1 MSDGS
6 EYPTYKVL
14 LKKIW
19 HDICPGTKL
28 QWLALALHLGLL
40 FAFICPLIVSGGH
53 ITNLRPIR
61 RSSGY
66 TSEAPELLTT
76 IWLIGLV
83 FLSTS
88 YCLALAAVTA
98 ILHCKNWASEAKSI
112 NPRNILW
119 RLRIVVYLVLIVTLN
134 AVMAAVVKIEGTQ
147 TSPIGINP
155 IGRPSINKYFI
166 HVNHVPYYICL
177 WVSIASSVLGATYF
191 LGNKKT
197 IHI

>member
-1 MSDGS
+1 MS
-6 EYPTYKVL
+6 EYPPYKVL

-19 HDICPGTKL
+19 HDIRPGTKL
-28 QWLALALHLGLL
+28 QWLALGLHLGLL
-40 FAFICPLIVSGGH
+40 FAFICPWIVSGGH

-66 TSEAPELLTT
+66 TSQAPDLLTT

-83 FLSTS
+83 FLSTVTC

-98 ILHCKNWASEAKSI
+98 ILHCKDWASEAG
-112 NPRNILW
+112 NVDPRKLLW

-147 TSPIGINP
+147 TSPIG
-155 IGRPSINKYFI
+155 RPSINKYFI

-177 WVSIASSVLGATYF
+177 WVSIAISVLGATYF

-197 IHI
+197 IH